1 VTDLSLLKYELSLYS
16 LCLFLPL
23 YGYRKINLVFFSG
36 DLIEG
41 CVENKLLFFV
51 VTVSLRPPKL
61 RAAVMQKM
69 HALDLH
75 VLFIN

>member
-1 VTDLSLLKYELSLYS
+1 MTDLNILKYELSLYS

-23 YGYRKINLVFFSG
+23 YEYSKIYLVFFSG

-41 CVENKLLFFV
+41 CVENKPLFLL

-75 VLFIN
+75 VFFIN